1 MSNFWIKQ
9 PALWNGN
16 RSTVKNTKLLYFFD
30 FLVSILVY
38 TVNFEFVVGHAKCKA
53 QNEAWGAP
61 QGDPPYPY
69 TWKTL
74 VSRNDF

>member
-38 TVNFEFVVGHAKCKA
+38 TENFEIGVGHAKCQA
-53 QNEAWGAP
+53 QNEAWGALP
-61 QGDPPYPY
+61 GDPPTPILE
-69 TWKTL
+69 KTL